1 MVGICTSVLASL
13 SPLFAAALVKML
25 HKLLTTALLSL
36 LASNAQ
42 AASFNRAACQSPT
55 RNPLTGCPRNTL
67 LVGPTANFT
76 SVQQAVLSIPN
87 NTQPYY
93 ILVLP
98 GNYTEQVN
106 VTRRAPLTLLG
117 QTSSPNDAGKNTAN
131 VIWHDATGNTVHSY
145 DNAYTSTLTV
155 APDFNASAT
164 GSGTTGSTY
173 PFEQTP

>member
-76 SVQQAVLSIPN
+76 SVQQAV
-87 NTQPYY
+87 
-93 ILVLP
+93 LVLP